1 LNETGQMLIKI
12 SKRSRKHGLGIYG
25 ISQRPADVKIEEL
38 GHRRLLLA
46 EVDRR
51 QWLPTR
57 GVESLAAVYVLP
69 RNKDSRRE
77 QYDNSRACTDVTLT
91 DYLES

>member
-1 LNETGQMLIKI
+1 
-12 SKRSRKHGLGIYG
+12 
-25 ISQRPADVKIEEL
+25 
-38 GHRRLLLA
+38 LLLA